1 MKPIFSKLLL
11 LAGAA
16 FLGTSAARADIVEIT
31 TNITEDTRWS
41 ADNVYVLTKIIFVL
55 PPAKLTIEP
64 GTLIRG
70 AADSL
75 TGGTNNPGT
84 LTCSRGAKI
93 IGNATPDLPIVMTSI
108 DDTLVPGGPKTR
120 PVAVLSNTVTPLNFD
135 PNGPTANNAF
145 FHTKLTGG
153 LVICGR
159 TPIGYDGDGAGDL
172 RYSNGVFSGDTL
184 SEPTGSG
191 SGTGVNAAQGNGTG
205 IAVPEGYSITS
216 VTLATAYDPDGPTG
230 TGNGVGT
237 LPASTSFIPG
247 AYGGVS
253 ENDDSGI
260 YRFWSVRYGGF
271 NVSANN
277 EINGV
282 TLCGVGRGTTFEWME
297 VAQNVDDNFEW
308 FGGFVDCKYLFGMF
322 CGDDAIDGDQGYS
335 GNLQHI
341 FAINDNENY
350 DTVGRPGY
358 LTTTAIGRL
367 TSGVTATVSDKLV
380 EWDGSEPNMAGV
392 TPNTLSNAYNF
403 TLLGNKG
410 AVGAGVVA
418 SDDAFNCKVGDAA
431 QFLRGVIED
440 VHDTLWSP
448 GDAGAASNPTIS
460 DLRDSLYFNVTTAG
474 ATVNGAENLATLAA
488 ASNVRAKGH
497 TTFGGLDPRATVNTA
512 ATNDARDLT
521 FATIPS
527 SVTSPDFFTPT
538 QWTGAMRDN
547 NYLFGWT
554 WTHEVGLMPT
564 TNIAR
569 PKLTLAINGNNPTV
583 SFAATAAGGVAG
595 DAVVYVVERSVDG
608 GAHWVP
614 VGFVQ
619 DGVATADA
627 PVKRLA
633 DSDAGNL
640 AITVTDSGYNYTG
653 SPVHYRVIPQ

>member
-11 LAGAA
+11 LAGTA
-16 FLGTSAARADIVEIT
+16 FIGASAARADIVEVT
-31 TNITEDTRWS
+31 ANITEDTRWS
-41 ADNVYVLTKIIFVL
+41 ADNVYVLTKILFVL

-70 AADSL
+70 ASDIL
-75 TGGTNNPGT
+75 TGGANNPGT

-93 IGNATPDLPIVMTSI
+93 IGNATPDLPIIMTSI

-120 PVAVLSNTVTPLNFD
+120 PVAVLSNAVTPLNFD

-159 TPIGYDGDGAGDL
+159 TPLGYDGDTDTSFIH
-172 RYSNGVFSGDTL
+172 YSGGVFSGETL
-184 SEPTGSG
+184 TEPSTTNLGG
-191 SGTGVNAAQGNGTG
+191 NGLNTAQGNGIG
-205 IAVPEGYSITS
+205 IAVPEGYSIT
-216 VTLATAYDPDGPTG
+216 TLTLGTAFDPDGPTG

-237 LPASTSFIPG
+237 LPASTNFLPG
-247 AYGGVS
+247 AYGGVD

-271 NVSANN
+271 NISQNN

-308 FGGFVDCKYLFGMF
+308 FGGYVDCKYLFGMF
-322 CGDDAIDGDQGYS
+322 CGDDAFDADQGFS
-335 GNLQHI
+335 GNLQHV

-350 DTVGRPGY
+350 AAVGRPGY
-358 LTTTAIGRL
+358 LTTDNIGRL

-380 EWDGSEPNMAGV
+380 EWDGSEPDNLGV
-392 TPNTLSNAYNF
+392 TPNTSSTAYNF
-403 TLLGNKG
+403 TLIGNKG
-410 AVGAGVVA
+410 SAGAGTVS
-418 SDDAFNCKVGDAA
+418 SDNAFNVRQGDAS
-431 QFLRGVIED
+431 QFQRGVVED
-440 VHDTLWSP
+440 VHNLLW
-448 GDAGAASNPTIS
+448 NPATS
-460 DLRDSLYFNVTTAG
+460 ATTDLRDSVYFNVGAAG
-474 ATVNGAENLATLAA
+474 ATVGTAENLATLAA
-488 ASNVRAKGH
+488 ASNIRAKGH

-512 ATNDARDLT
+512 ATNDARDLS

-527 SVTSPDFFTPT
+527 SVTSPDFYTPT
-538 QWTGAMRDN
+538 LWQGAMRDN
-547 NYLFGWT
+547 NFLFGWT
-554 WTHEVGLMPT
+554 WTDEVGLLPT
-564 TNIAR
+564 TNVAR
-569 PKLTLAINGNNPTV
+569 PKLTLAISGNNPTV

-595 DAVVYVVERSVDG
+595 DAVVYVVERSIDG
-608 GAHWVP
+608 GAHWSS

-619 DGVATADA
+619 DGIATADA

-640 AITVTDSGYNYTG
+640 TVTVTDSSYTYTG
-653 SPVHYRVIPQ
+653 APVHYRVIPQ